1 MSKQIKCECFL
12 SKDHFKISKKKMKA
26 TEFTL
31 LSFRYCARITGNA
44 VSLQSFLLAMTY
56 LIRKHHSSVKAFS
69 DYMFYNHHGLSIQ
82 IYISSLSYQ
91 TT

>member
-1 MSKQIKCECFL
+1 MSKQIKCKCFL
-12 SKDHFKISKKKMKA
+12 SKDHFKISKKMKA

-56 LIRKHHSSVKAFS
+56 LIRKRHSSVKAFS
-69 DYMFYNHHGLSIQ
+69 DYMFYNHYSLSIK
-82 IYISSLSYQ
+82 IYISSL
-91 TT
+91 

>member
-1 MSKQIKCECFL
+1 MSKQMKCECFF
-12 SKDHFKISKKKMKA
+12 SIDHLKISKKMKA

-31 LSFRYCARITGNA
+31 LSFRYCACNTGNA

-69 DYMFYNHHGLSIQ
+69 TYLFYNHHGLSIQ
-82 IYISSLSYQ
+82 ISISSL
-91 TT
+91 